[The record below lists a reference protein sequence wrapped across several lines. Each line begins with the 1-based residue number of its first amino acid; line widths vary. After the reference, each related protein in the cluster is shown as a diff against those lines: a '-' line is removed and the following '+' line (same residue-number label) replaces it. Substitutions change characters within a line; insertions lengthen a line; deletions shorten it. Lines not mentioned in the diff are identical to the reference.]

1 MEQFGLLAFL
11 RALLEN
17 PPSLNENPT
26 PPTTPQ
32 TDGSKTEAES
42 VSPPSQEQNTPSS
55 QDAVLH
61 FLSAHEARS
70 NRSKKRN

>member
-26 PPTTPQ
+26 PTATPQ
-32 TDGSKTEAES
+32 TDSSETESES
-42 VSPPSQEQNTPSS
+42 ASLPSQEQNTPSS

-70 NRSKKRN
+70 NRSKKRS